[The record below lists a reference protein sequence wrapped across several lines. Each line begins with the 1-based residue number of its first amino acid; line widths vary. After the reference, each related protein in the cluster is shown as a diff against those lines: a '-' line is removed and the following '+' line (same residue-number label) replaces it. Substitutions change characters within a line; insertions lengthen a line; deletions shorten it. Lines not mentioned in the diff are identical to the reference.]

1 MRTAVVGVIFCSGE
15 RLDFMWDVAVRLTEE
30 HCQHDVR
37 VVYVFKL
44 ERKEKEKKNQETGSE
59 HVQSKTI
66 KQAAVLVVN

>member
-1 MRTAVVGVIFCSGE
+1 
-15 RLDFMWDVAVRLTEE
+15 MWDVAVRLTEE